1 MEFETDRV
9 LRYTAE
15 KWPLVRAEIERVL
28 PRDGPYARFL
38 NGPVWYHIGDD
49 CIDPSTRKGPK
60 RSRPMFCLLAAECLG
75 VPLSDALPFA
85 AATELAHNY
94 LICHDDVM
102 DGDISRRDLPAVWV
116 RFGMEHEKRKG
127 DYLRAVSRGLRLG
140 DVGIANGINV
150 GDYLMAKSFEAVT
163 SSHLAAEKKA
173 ALCDILATTLVRTG
187 EGQSLD
193 VNLRAD
199 ADFSVDRYIELAT
212 LKTGYY
218 LIFGVVGSALLA
230 GLDRSSIRTLWKLG
244 ANVGVAFQIL
254 DDVIDLTSGK
264 GRVGRDG
271 RPELGNDIR
280 EGKPSALFAKVL
292 GSAKGPEKRKLLAI
306 FAKPRERTTR
316 KDIAWV
322 SDLYRKHGVVDWE
335 TVDGKRNVSG
345 WAVDEANALC
355 RQAVAMVDDMKGFGS
370 PEQAEKFKSLMRFMA
385 KRES

>member
-1 MEFETDRV
+1 MEFESDWV

-15 KWPLVRAEIERVL
+15 NWPLVRADIERVL
-28 PRDGPYARFL
+28 PRTGPHARWL
-38 NGPVWYHIGDD
+38 NGPAWYHIGDD
-49 CIDPSTRKGPK
+49 CIDPATKKGPK

-75 VPLSDALPFA
+75 VPLKDALPFA

-102 DGDISRRDLPAVWV
+102 DGDISRRDLPALWV
-116 RFGMEHEKRKG
+116 KLGIDHEKRKG
-127 DYLRAVSRGLRLG
+127 DYQRAIGRGLRLG

-150 GDYLMAKSFEAVT
+150 GDYLMAKSFEALT
-163 SSHLAAEKKA
+163 SSHLSAEKKA
-173 ALCDILATTLVRTG
+173 ALCNILATTLVKTG
-187 EGQSLD
+187 EGQALD

-199 ADFSVDRYIELAT
+199 ADFSVDRYFELAT

-230 GLDRSSIRTLWKLG
+230 NLDRSSIDTLWKLG
-244 ANVGVAFQIL
+244 GNVGVAFQML

-264 GRVGRDG
+264 GRVGKNG

-292 GSAKGPEKRKLLAI
+292 DCATRLEKQKLLSI
-306 FAKPRERTTR
+306 FAKPRERTTG
-316 KDIAWV
+316 KEIAWV
-322 SDLYRKHGVVDWE
+322 SDLYRKYEVVDWE
-335 TVDGKRNVSG
+335 MIDGKRKVGG
-345 WAVDEANALC
+345 WAIDEAALLCKQAVGMVDE
-355 RQAVAMVDDMKGFGS
+355 MKGFGS
-370 PEQAEKFKSLMRFMA
+370 PEQAQKFKSLMRFMA